1 MGVNLSGLL
10 RELTFEYFNIAFG
23 KINYFRSGMNLDVI
37 VVVVVGGL
45 LVTASMAAYIDGAGL
60 YHNFFRIV
68 FPMLIIFY
76 VHRIKQ

>member
-1 MGVNLSGLL
+1 MNLSGLL

-23 KINYFRSGMNLDVI
+23 KINYFRSGMNLAVI

-45 LVTASMAAYIDGAGL
+45 LVTASMAAYIDGVGL
-60 YHNFFRIV
+60 YRTFFRIV